1 MLYFSIDSKH
11 MLWNKHFNALNEFK
25 QENGYHMDPKHNYIH
40 KITHKD
46 GKEEM
51 LKLGKWCINSVLPS
65 NFPKSNSGTFRQQRN
80 LLLRRRKKQLKR

>member
-1 MLYFSIDSKH
+1 

-51 LKLGKWCINSVLPS
+51 LKLV
-65 NFPKSNSGTFRQQRN
+65 
-80 LLLRRRKKQLKR
+80 